1 MGKAE
6 KKLEYAVEALESL
19 RQTLSFVGKPHSD
32 ATAAERYAW
41 QIVKNTFAAF
51 DVIERVLD

>member
-6 KKLEYAVEALESL
+6 KKLEYATDALESL
-19 RQTLSFVGKPHSD
+19 RRTLMFVEGPHRD
-32 ATAAERYAW
+32 ATAAERIAW
-41 QIVKNTFAAF
+41 QIVKDTFAAF

>member
-6 KKLEYAVEALESL
+6 KKLEYATDALESL
-19 RQTLSFVGKPHSD
+19 RRTLSFVEAPHID
-32 ATAAERYAW
+32 ATAAERIAW
-41 QIVKNTFAAF
+41 QIVNDTFAAF

>member
-1 MGKAE
+1 
-6 KKLEYAVEALESL
+6 LESL
-19 RQTLSFVGKPHSD
+19 RHTLSFVGGPHSD
-32 ATAAERYAW
+32 DATTAERDAW